1 MTRPAESAEVR
12 EQIARALR
20 LDLIGPWAGHAL
32 ADERLR
38 GWERPSNWYLT
49 GFLVPRGAPVEQRG
63 DADVDDEPEVAERAG
78 LGDDSTEDRR
88 AAKKGFFPSSMGLS
102 FLVSEGVDALEV
114 LVRWGD
120 YRRVEA
126 KSGDPDRARAEE
138 GGEAEAGSD
147 NRETLADQRASE
159 SGDGTESGIGNGI
172 GNGTGNGAGNGTGD
186 GAGDG
191 TRDGAGNGAG
201 VEGRDD
207 AKAGTGLDATSQSQV
222 RSWWQRTPRAEPVQV
237 VLPATT
243 GGPRPHPVPNSGG
256 LILHAVA
263 RPVDAASFAG
273 RIAPGTRSVSLFLV
287 NDRVPSSDR
296 ERDEAFAFQA
306 EIEVRSA
313 APFVPR
319 PDPREVSGDDW
330 DERVADL
337 HYAHSPEYAAGH
349 GVSADWELVDGACR
363 VLRTTWTPSAEVE
376 KTETFDPP
384 GAVLDMQAL
393 GALADGAAAEAA
405 LSPLVTG
412 YRTWLDDQRAGLG
425 DRQAGLDDRQAGLGD
440 QRAGLDDRQ
449 AGLDDQRAGLDD
461 LTGERREV
469 AEQLVHMATIAADR
483 MERGIRVLA
492 TDADALDAFRTANR
506 AVAAALSRRLAREGD
521 SRTPRW
527 RAFQL
532 AFILLNLPGIADP
545 ANPEREFVDLLFFP
559 TGGGKTEA
567 YLGLAAFTMV
577 LRRLRNPGEN
587 GRAGAGVSVIMRYT
601 LRLLTLDQ
609 LGRAAGL
616 ICALELERRGDA
628 GGRLGE
634 WPFEIGLWVGKAG
647 TPNHLG
653 VRGDGRSDSARAK
666 VSQYKNNPRGR
677 PAPVPMESCPWCG
690 EDFTPDSFTLLPNA
704 EKPTDL
710 RIACASWQCE
720 FSGDR
725 PLPVVAVDEPLY
737 RRLPAF
743 LVATVDKFASLPW
756 VGASGAL
763 LGGADRYDATGFYG
777 AAEPRRGSRLA
788 HPLPPPDLVIQD
800 ELHLISG
807 PLGTMAG
814 LYETVIESLCTREI
828 GGQGIPLTA
837 QARPASS
844 AAQAGA
850 GSFAPQTR
858 PVPPAAQARMMKPKI
873 VASTATVRHAREQI
887 QALFARPVTHVFPP
901 PGPER
906 RDSFFARAMPASE
919 KHARRYFGVAAQG
932 RNPKEAMRRVLLA
945 LMGAA
950 ERAWREAGGARN
962 RDNPADP
969 YMTVLGYFNSLREL
983 GGARRILEEEVQ
995 NTLKRYSQR
1004 IRLGEAE
1011 GLFRDRSSFSDVV
1024 ELTSRVGTDKVA
1036 EARRRLGRPF
1046 HDRKQRV
1053 DCAIATNMI
1062 SVGLDIQRLGL
1073 MLVYGQPKTH
1083 SEYIQA
1089 TSRVGRDDHRP
1100 GLVMTLYNVHKPRDR
1115 SHYERFRHY
1124 HETFYRSVEVSSV
1137 TPFAARALDRGFAG
1151 ALVALARHARPAMTP
1166 PEGVEGV
1173 EADRAA
1179 LERLLLDAF
1188 GARLHEQPFADD
1200 TERAD
1205 RLRSIRNRVGDLF
1218 DAWITICDGYRR
1230 DGVPMQYQ
1238 RYEVATRKPL
1248 LRDMLDTDFESTHHE
1263 KFRTNRSLRDV
1274 EPQVNVFLRDLSSRL
1289 GGGGGA

>member
-1 MTRPAESAEVR
+1 M
-12 EQIARALR
+12 
-20 LDLIGPWAGHAL
+20 
-32 ADERLR
+32 
-38 GWERPSNWYLT
+38 
-49 GFLVPRGAPVEQRG
+49 
-63 DADVDDEPEVAERAG
+63 
-78 LGDDSTEDRR
+78 
-88 AAKKGFFPSSMGLS
+88 
-102 FLVSEGVDALEV
+102 
-114 LVRWGD
+114 
-120 YRRVEA
+120 
-126 KSGDPDRARAEE
+126 
-138 GGEAEAGSD
+138 
-147 NRETLADQRASE
+147 
-159 SGDGTESGIGNGI
+159 
-172 GNGTGNGAGNGTGD
+172 
-186 GAGDG
+186 
-191 TRDGAGNGAG
+191 
-201 VEGRDD
+201 
-207 AKAGTGLDATSQSQV
+207 
-222 RSWWQRTPRAEPVQV
+222 
-237 VLPATT
+237 
-243 GGPRPHPVPNSGG
+243 
-256 LILHAVA
+256 
-263 RPVDAASFAG
+263 
-273 RIAPGTRSVSLFLV
+273 
-287 NDRVPSSDR
+287 
-296 ERDEAFAFQA
+296 
-306 EIEVRSA
+306 RSA

-337 HYAHSPEYAAGH
+337 HYAHTPEYAAGH

-412 YRTWLDDQRAGLG
+412 YRSWLEDQRARLEGQQAGLDEQAAQRPAGGLDDQQAGLE
-425 DRQAGLDDRQAGLGD
+425 DQQAGLDDRQTGLGD
-440 QRAGLDDRQ
+440 
-449 AGLDDQRAGLDD
+449 
-461 LTGERREV
+461 LTDERREV
-469 AEQLVHMATIAADR
+469 AEQLLRMATIAADR

-545 ANPEREFVDLLFFP
+545 ASPEREFVDLLFFP

-653 VRGDGRSDSARAK
+653 AKGDGRSDSARAK

-704 EKPTDL
+704 EKPADL

-814 LYETVIESLCTREI
+814 LYETVIESLCAREI

-837 QARPASS
+837 QARPAPS

-850 GSFAPQTR
+850 GLHAPRTHSAPHAARAGADSLAPRTHPAPPAAQAGTGSHAPRTHPAPPAAQAGAGPHAPQTHPAPPAAQAGAGSHAPRTR
-858 PVPPAAQARMMKPKI
+858 PAPTAAQAAAGPHALRTRPAPPAAQARMMKPKI

-887 QALFARPVTHVFPP
+887 KALFARPVTHVFPP

-906 RDSFFARAMPASE
+906 RNSFFARAMPASE

-1011 GLFRDRSSFSDVV
+1011 GLFRDRTSFSDVV
-1024 ELTSRVGTDKVA
+1024 ELTSRVGTDEVA

-1062 SVGLDIQRLGL
+1062 SVGLG
-1073 MLVYGQPKTH
+1073 T
-1083 SEYIQA
+1083 
-1089 TSRVGRDDHRP
+1089 
-1100 GLVMTLYNVHKPRDR
+1100 
-1115 SHYERFRHY
+1115 
-1124 HETFYRSVEVSSV
+1124 RSVEVTNVIPLTPHKQSSRSV
-1137 TPFAARALDRGFAG
+1137 PPAWTINCAQRSWWVG
-1151 ALVALARHARPAMTP
+1151 ACRTIAS
-1166 PEGVEGV
+1166 
-1173 EADRAA
+1173 DI
-1179 LERLLLDAF
+1179 LLLVTD
-1188 GARLHEQPFADD
+1188 RSCRNCEQSSCQGQVFPYHKIVRVQIAS
-1200 TERAD
+1200 
-1205 RLRSIRNRVGDLF
+1205 LRSG
-1218 DAWITICDGYRR
+1218 RR
-1230 DGVPMQYQ
+1230 FCRGE
-1238 RYEVATRKPL
+1238 R
-1248 LRDMLDTDFESTHHE
+1248 
-1263 KFRTNRSLRDV
+1263 
-1274 EPQVNVFLRDLSSRL
+1274 PQGF
-1289 GGGGGA
+1289 G